1 MQQITK
7 EVDSASDA
15 ATAEKTTE
23 VKETNEDTDSGME
36 KVCSSFC
43 STRPTCKW
51 PKKDASGTLGREG
64 VSETTAKSEQHTLE

>member
-1 MQQITK
+1 M
-7 EVDSASDA
+7 DSASDA

-23 VKETNEDTDSGME
+23 ALLKDVNEEIDSGME

-64 VSETTAKSEQHTLE
+64 VSETTAKSEQHTLEWQ